1 MTTFPVS
8 VVQRFARTI
17 SEHHETL
24 KLHRQMITT
33 LQSQVAATSALVPG
47 SWETITLQ
55 SGWSNVPGSIPAQ
68 ARLLTSTTVQIIANI
83 QNGTTT
89 DGTLIGTLGD
99 GFYNTVHAH
108 SFGITV
114 VTGAAAVTSAVTQG
128 SLISKAGTIDSGT
141 QVPATDHTFSLSGS
155 DFAHGS
161 VHMGPSSGNQ
171 FSNNAGA
178 STITLG
184 NGNLNNNQSTNINY
198 NKPTCTL
205 GTDGTLRIFNVNPA
219 ADQISLH
226 EAGLPLFTA

>member
-8 VVQRFARTI
+8 VLQRFAKTV

-33 LQSQVAATSALVPG
+33 LQSQAAAAQALIPQP
-47 SWETITLQ
+47 WETITLQ
-55 SGWSNVPGSIPAQ
+55 NGWSNVPGAIPAQ

-89 DGTLIGTLGD
+89 DGTLIGTLTQ
-99 GFYNTVHAH
+99 GFYNTVHSH
-108 SFGITV
+108 SFDITV
-114 VTGAAAVTSAVTQG
+114 VTGAAAVTAAVSVG
-128 SLISKAGTIDSGT
+128 SLASKAGTIDAGT
-141 QVPATDHTFSLSGS
+141 QIPATDHTFSLSGS

-178 STITLG
+178 STITLN
-184 NGNLNNNQSTNINY
+184 NGSLNSGQTTSINY